1 MKIDQSSKKILNS
14 LIKDSRKSYRELAKE
29 AHVSVATV
37 SNKLKEMSKEGII
50 RKYTTSIDYDK
61 LGYDT
66 HVFIKIRVSQGKE
79 FIVEKKLLNDFHV
92 SAIYDITGD
101 FDVLVIARFK
111 NRNDLDKYLK
121 KIQTFEFVNRVQT
134 NLILSTIAEE
144 PIEVE

>member
-1 MKIDQSSKKILNS
+1 MKIDQSSKRILNA
-14 LIKDSRKSYRELAKE
+14 LINNSKKSYRELAKE

-37 SNKLKEMSKEGII
+37 SNKLKELEKEKII
-50 RKYTTSIDYDK
+50 KKYTTLIDYDE

-79 FIVEKKLLNDFHV
+79 FVVEKKLLNDLHV

-101 FDVLVIARFK
+101 FDVLVIARFR
-111 NRNDLDKYLK
+111 NRKDLDKYLK

-134 NLILSTIAEE
+134 NLILNTIVEE